1 MCGWVRVH
9 GCMCRCVRVHW
20 CTCCVCIFVSVH
32 LGYMYINEYCIPFI
46 PTVDR
51 TRTTLLKLT
60 WNYNKG
66 RRQTMHLVTSL
77 LVARCLAL
85 VTLSPPH
92 VSADCV
98 AVFSG
103 QEKPC
108 TSKCVVPSS
117 PSQLPTCSTHK
128 NGNSQYGPCSS
139 DCDSNYC
146 SEECQL
152 RIAQVSGGAS
162 QTTTAAGNDAS
173 TAVAGFSTT
182 LSTMPG
188 RIITTIHASFFYL
201 FVIIIIIYLFLC
213 VCLYF

>member
-1 MCGWVRVH
+1 
-9 GCMCRCVRVHW
+9 
-20 CTCCVCIFVSVH
+20 
-32 LGYMYINEYCIPFI
+32 
-46 PTVDR
+46 
-51 TRTTLLKLT
+51 
-60 WNYNKG
+60 
-66 RRQTMHLVTSL
+66 MHLVTSL

-108 TSKCVVPSS
+108 TSVCVVPSS

-139 DCDSNYC
+139 DCDSSYC

-182 LSTMPG
+182 LSTMPVTL
-188 RIITTIHASFFYL
+188 ITSSTMSGAETRAAEAEQESANTSHEDNGKYYA
-201 FVIIIIIYLFLC
+201 VQ
-213 VCLYF
+213 